1 MNEELD
7 WMMQAMQF
15 KFGYALG
22 LSAWVTALR
31 VVMVFINDKLREFA
45 EGALPADKAWVDTM
59 LNNRGYRLFCFLLNA
74 VASVKL
80 PGRITKPGDTVFI
93 NKPADPPAAPPMSR
107 GSSTP

>member
-1 MNEELD
+1 MSDEMD

-22 LSAWVTALR
+22 LSAWVTAVR

-59 LNNRGYRLFCFLLNA
+59 LNHRAYRLFCFVLNA
-74 VASVKL
+74 LASVKL
-80 PGRITKPGDTVFI
+80 PGRISKPGDTQLLH
-93 NKPADPPAAPPMSR
+93 KPAEGA
-107 GSSTP
+107 GK